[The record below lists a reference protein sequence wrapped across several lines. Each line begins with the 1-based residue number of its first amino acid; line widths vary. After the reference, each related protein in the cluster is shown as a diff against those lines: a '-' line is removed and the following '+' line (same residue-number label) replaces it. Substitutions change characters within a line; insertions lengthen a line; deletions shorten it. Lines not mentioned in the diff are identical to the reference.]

1 MGHTGFHM
9 ANDQEKKA
17 KYTARY
23 TLTALM
29 VSDAAT
35 VYNEA
40 LLRNILIGVNV
51 GIPILIIFIVLHE
64 PVNWIIVMILVG
76 LSVGAASLMQNI
88 HQFQLWRLSRKGL
101 YAAPGFPEE
110 ELRIEV
116 QVYEDGVDV
125 SGPGSHRGS
134 YKFSDLKKIYADE
147 DILVMPF
154 GSDMVLVPRSAM
166 SNSRY
171 LGLLDFVENK
181 TA

>member
-1 MGHTGFHM
+1 M

-35 VYNEA
+35 VYNES

-51 GIPILIIFIVLHE
+51 GIPILIILLVLRE
-64 PVNWIIVMILVG
+64 PVNWVLVMILVG
-76 LSVGAASLMQNI
+76 LSVGSASLMQNI
-88 HQFQLWRLSRKGL
+88 HQFQLWRLSRKG
-101 YAAPGFPEE
+101 YYVGPGFPEE

-116 QVYEDGVDV
+116 QVFEDGVEV
-125 SGPGSHRGS
+125 SGPGSRHET
-134 YKFSDLKKIYADE
+134 FSFSNLKKVYADE

-154 GSDMVLVPRSAM
+154 GSEMVLVPRSAM

-181 TA
+181 TK